1 MVSQCQCD
9 ILEKKF
15 DCRDIFHHE
24 YAFSSLASKD
34 VNTVL
39 MPPKEFLLTTY
50 REVMNRNLQAKP
62 PTWQPYEYYIRSV
75 LQRDSIANIKKNM
88 GNLIKGK
95 PDEHIPMLQEEGF
108 PHRKFPIPF
117 LTFDENGEPIG
128 HEGRHTAKAAEELG
142 IKAIPVTIE
151 KPKGIS
157 TRRFA
162 GAKFEEYC
170 EQYGRR

>member
-50 REVMNRNLQAKP
+50 REVMNRKLNEP
-62 PTWQPYEYYIRSV
+62 TPTWQPYEYYIRSV
-75 LQRDSIANIKKNM
+75 LTKDRIADIKRHM
-88 GNLIKGK
+88 GKLIDKSY
-95 PDEHIPMLQEEGF
+95 PPMGAGLGSE
-108 PHRKFPIPF
+108 RKLPIGF
-117 LTFDENGEPIG
+117 LTFNENGEPTG

-151 KPKGIS
+151 KPKGVP

-162 GAKFEEYC
+162 GMDFEEYC
-170 EQYGRR
+170 EQYGK